1 MNAETSETKS
11 FNRKVWVAASIV
23 ALFVV
28 VIWILK
34 ATFNVLLLV
43 LAGALIALYF
53 HGISSLLQ
61 RKLHLPRGASKLVA
75 TLGSLA
81 LLVLFIWFAGDRIH
95 QQAQELSKTL
105 PSAFRELN
113 SDMNSSSV
121 GSTIIDRISS
131 ALSGGNVSSTVGSF
145 FSTTFGVFGDLY
157 VILFLGIFFFSSPS
171 VYMEGFL
178 KLIPTPAT
186 PKADFVIRRVGYTLT
201 KWLKGKIFSMLVV
214 FVLTA
219 IGLAVLGIPL
229 WLVLAL
235 IAGLLSFVPNFGPL
249 IALIPAL
256 LIGFMQSITTGF
268 LVLGLYMLVQ
278 VLESNFITPQIQ
290 KKLINIP
297 PALIILAQLFMGVL
311 SGGWGLVLAT
321 PIIAILITVLHEVYI
336 KRQDA
341 AKSA

>member
-1 MNAETSETKS
+1 MKS
-11 FNRKVWVAASIV
+11 FNRKIWVATAFV
-23 ALFVV
+23 ALFVI
-28 VIWILK
+28 VILIFK
-34 ATFNVLLLV
+34 ATFNVLLLL

-53 HGISSLLQ
+53 HGLSALLQ
-61 RKLHLPRGASKLVA
+61 RKLQMPPTGSKLVS

-81 LLVLFIWFAGDRIH
+81 LLILFFWFAGDRIQ
-95 QQAQELSKTL
+95 QQAEELSKTL
-105 PSAFRELN
+105 PSAFNELKDQVN
-113 SDMNSSSV
+113 DDPFGKKVM
-121 GSTIIDRISS
+121 DRISS
-131 ALSGGNVSSTVGSF
+131 AASEGKLSSAVGSF

-157 VILFLGIFFFSSPS
+157 VILFLGIFFFSSPA

-178 KLIPTPAT
+178 KLIPKPSA
-186 PKADFVIRRVGYTLT
+186 PKADYVVRKVRYTLT

-249 IALIPAL
+249 IALIPAV
-256 LIGFMQSITTGF
+256 LIGFMQSMTTGF
-268 LVLGLYMLVQ
+268 LVLGLYVLVQ
-278 VLESNFITPQIQ
+278 VLESNLITPQIQ

-321 PIIAILITVLHEVYI
+321 PIVAILITLLQELYI
-336 KRQDA
+336 KPREN
-341 AKSA
+341 S

>member
-1 MNAETSETKS
+1 MESESSEMKS
-11 FNRKVWVAASIV
+11 FTRKIWVGTSIV
-23 ALFVV
+23 ALFVI

-34 ATFNVLLLV
+34 ATFSVLLLV

-53 HGISSLLQ
+53 HGLSTLLQ
-61 RKLHLPRGASKLVA
+61 KKLHMPQTASKLVS
-75 TLGSLA
+75 TLGSLT
-81 LLVLFIWFAGDRIH
+81 LLILFFWFAGDRIQ
-95 QQAQELSKTL
+95 QQAKELSQTL
-105 PSAFRELN
+105 PSAFSELKSKVN
-113 SDMNSSSV
+113 DSSV

-131 ALSGGNVSSTVGSF
+131 ALSGGKVSSAVGSF

-157 VILFLGIFFFSSPS
+157 VILFLGIFFFSSPG
-171 VYMEGFL
+171 VYIKGFL
-178 KLIPTPAT
+178 KIIPKPAT
-186 PKADFVIRRVGYTLT
+186 SKADYVAKKVGYTLT
-201 KWLKGKIFSMLVV
+201 KWLKGKILSMLVV

-219 IGLAVLGIPL
+219 IGLALMGIPL

-249 IALIPAL
+249 IALVPAV
-256 LIGFMQSITTGF
+256 LIGFMQSATTGF

-321 PIIAILITVLHEVYI
+321 PIVAILITLLQELYI
-336 KRQDA
+336 KPQENP
-341 AKSA
+341 

>member
-1 MNAETSETKS
+1 MKS
-11 FNRKVWVAASIV
+11 FNRKIWLVTSIV
-23 ALFVV
+23 ALFVI

-53 HGISSLLQ
+53 HGVSSLLQ
-61 RKLHLPRGASKLVA
+61 RKLHMSRTASKLVS

-81 LLVLFIWFAGDRIH
+81 LLILFFWFAGDRIH
-95 QQAQELSKTL
+95 QQAEELSKTL
-105 PSAFRELN
+105 PAAFNELKSRIN
-113 SDMNSSSV
+113 ESSLGRTV
-121 GSTIIDRISS
+121 IERISS
-131 ALSGGNVSSTVGSF
+131 AASGGKASSAVASF

-157 VILFLGIFFFSSPS
+157 VILFLGIFFFSSPDI
-171 VYMEGFL
+171 YTQGFL
-178 KLIPTPAT
+178 KLIPKASK
-186 PKADFVIRRVGYTLT
+186 PKADFVIRKVGYTLT
-201 KWLKGKIFSMLVV
+201 KWLKGKILSMLVV

-219 IGLAVLGIPL
+219 IGLAVMGIPL

-249 IALIPAL
+249 IALIPAV
-256 LIGFMQSITTGF
+256 LIGFMQSMTTGF
-268 LVLGLYMLVQ
+268 LVFGLYILVQ

-321 PIIAILITVLHEVYI
+321 PIIAMLITVLQELYI
-336 KRQDA
+336 KRQEN
-341 AKSA
+341 S

>member
-1 MNAETSETKS
+1 MKS
-11 FNRKVWVAASIV
+11 FTRKMWVGTSIV
-23 ALFVV
+23 ALFVI
-28 VIWILK
+28 VIWVLK

-53 HGISSLLQ
+53 HGIATLLQ
-61 RKLHLPRGASKLVA
+61 RKLHVPRTASKILS
-75 TLGSLA
+75 TLGSLV
-81 LLVLFIWFAGDRIH
+81 LLLLFFWFAGDRI
-95 QQAQELSKTL
+95 QQQTKELSKTL
-105 PSAFRELN
+105 PSAFNKLKDRVKDSPFGET
-113 SDMNSSSV
+113 V
-121 GSTIIDRISS
+121 TDRISS
-131 ALSGGNVSSTVGSF
+131 GVSEGKVSTAVESF

-157 VILFLGIFFFSSPS
+157 VILFLGIFFFSSPAL
-171 VYMEGFL
+171 YTQGFL
-178 KLIPTPAT
+178 KLIPAPGKA
-186 PKADFVIRRVGYTLT
+186 KADYVVRRVGYTLT

-219 IGLAVLGIPL
+219 IGLAIMGIPL

-256 LIGFMQSITTGF
+256 LVGFMEGTTTGF

-278 VLESNFITPQIQ
+278 VLESNLITPQIQ

-311 SGGWGLVLAT
+311 SGGLGLVLAT
-321 PIIAILITVLHEVYI
+321 PITAILMTVLQELYV
-336 KRQDA
+336 KPQDE
-341 AKSA
+341 S

>member
-1 MNAETSETKS
+1 MESRPTEMKS
-11 FNRKVWVAASIV
+11 FNRKMWVGTSIV
-23 ALFVV
+23 ALFVI
-28 VIWILK
+28 VIWLLK
-34 ATFNVLLLV
+34 ATFGVLLLV

-53 HGISSLLQ
+53 HGVASLLQ
-61 RKLHLPRGASKLVA
+61 RKLHVPPTASKLLS
-75 TLGSLA
+75 TLGSLV
-81 LLVLFIWFAGDRIH
+81 LLLLFFWFAGDRVQ
-95 QQAQELSKTL
+95 QQAEELSTTL
-105 PSAFRELN
+105 PAAFDKLKDQVNDSPFGR
-113 SDMNSSSV
+113 SV
-121 GSTIIDRISS
+121 VDRISS
-131 ALSGGNVSSTVGSF
+131 GVSEGKVSSAVESF

-157 VILFLGIFFFSSPS
+157 VILFLGIFFFSSPAL
-171 VYMEGFL
+171 YTQGFL
-178 KLIPTPAT
+178 KLIPKPAT
-186 PKADFVIRRVGYTLT
+186 GKADYVVSRVGFTLT

-256 LIGFMQSITTGF
+256 LIGFMQGMTTGF
-268 LVLGLYMLVQ
+268 LVLGLYVLVQ

-297 PALIILAQLFMGVL
+297 PALIILAQLLMGVL

-321 PIIAILITVLHEVYI
+321 PLIAIVMTVLQELYI
-336 KRQDA
+336 KPQE
-341 AKSA
+341 SS